1 MDSFIMPLQRSQTV
15 FGFPV
20 DCVAVAIYGVCQGRR
35 VGFLMDLD
43 GRMSGSQPM
52 PIGMTV

>member
-1 MDSFIMPLQRSQTV
+1 MNSFIMPLQRSQTV
-15 FGFPV
+15 FCFPA
-20 DCVAVAIYGVCQGRR
+20 DCVAVVIHGACQGRR

-43 GRMSGSQPM
+43 SRMSGSHPM